1 VNEILSGVR
10 VLLCL
15 VFLIYASWSDFKTRE
30 VSNWVWTIL
39 APLAFILTALQFFLF
54 SSELLLVQ
62 ILQSY
67 VLSFAVTSALSIT
80 LFYAGAFGG
89 ADAKAFMCL
98 SLALPFYPDT
108 DILQPYSSVVSP
120 LSQSFFTI
128 TVFSNA
134 VLLAALSVLYI
145 MARNLSWKQRTKKN
159 LFEGVEK
166 ESKWR
171 KILVLL
177 SGYKADIAEL
187 EKKEYLY
194 PLEDFDENERKLLV
208 VPKDEGREEIVG
220 RLQKA
225 KREGK
230 LQNGVWATPGLPML
244 IFVTIGLIV
253 ALFYGDI
260 IWVFVRSA
268 LGYS

>member
-1 VNEILSGVR
+1 MNEVLDGVR

-30 VSNWVWTIL
+30 VSNWVWAIF
-39 APLAFILTALQFFLF
+39 APLALILTSLQFFMF
-54 SSELLLVQ
+54 TPELLQ
-62 ILQSY
+62 GY
-67 VLSFAVTSALSIT
+67 VLSFAATSALSIT

-89 ADAKAFMCL
+89 ADAKAFICL
-98 SLALPFYPDT
+98 SLALPFYPAN
-108 DILQPYSSVVSP
+108 ILQPYSNVVSP
-120 LSQSFFTI
+120 LSQLLFTI

-145 MARNLSWKQRTKKN
+145 MARNLLWKQRTQKN

-166 ESKWR
+166 EAKWR

-177 SGYKADIAEL
+177 SGYKADIAEF

-208 VPKDEGREEIVG
+208 VPKDEDRKEIVM

-225 KREGK
+225 KREGR

-253 ALFYGDI
+253 ALVYGDI
-260 IWVFVRSA
+260 VWVFVRSA